1 MSININY
8 KMSLTEA
15 KNEILKAFKKN
26 NVPDELAKK
35 LLKSQLYVN
44 LRNESTNA
52 ILVAY
57 EDADNISRVITT
69 NKKEVSAL
77 AYYIHEDGFYATI
90 VTVYPNF
97 EDYDEAVL
105 IPILVNIE
113 PEDVINENKLETFD
127 DLITAVVITTQT
139 IDYMNKNIHTN

>member
-1 MSININY
+1 
-8 KMSLTEA
+8 MSLTEA

-97 EDYDEAVL
+97 VFRY
-105 IPILVNIE
+105 
-113 PEDVINENKLETFD
+113 
-127 DLITAVVITTQT
+127 
-139 IDYMNKNIHTN
+139 